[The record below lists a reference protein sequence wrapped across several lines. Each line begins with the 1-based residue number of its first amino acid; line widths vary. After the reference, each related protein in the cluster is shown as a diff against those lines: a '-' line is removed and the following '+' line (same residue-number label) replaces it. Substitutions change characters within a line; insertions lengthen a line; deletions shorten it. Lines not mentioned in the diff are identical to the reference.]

1 MTDMDSVPMMAD
13 ALPSELMELE
23 GYINDLEGA
32 IQAMQQKAIAMA
44 EASGRRGDRID
55 AKLAEIDRVMAL
67 IPYIGT
73 RQ

>member
-1 MTDMDSVPMMAD
+1 MMAD

-67 IPYIGT
+67 IPSIGT